1 MCILSRPQQM
11 AQSHI
16 NAGIHVAFAA
26 SSSTV
31 LFVFEQEAYSEHVG
45 ISASA
50 AVVDRVQ
57 LCAMAN
63 RPPGQYYRTEAE
75 FVFPQ

>member
-1 MCILSRPQQM
+1 M

-45 ISASA
+45 ISNAS
-50 AVVDRVQ
+50 
-57 LCAMAN
+57 
-63 RPPGQYYRTEAE
+63 EAYIPM
-75 FVFPQ
+75 FHSLPCLGSSSTL